1 MFKKAFRFIF
11 VSCGMLLGLGVS
23 QALMN
28 RFGEQFAEMDA
39 AVIWLLNGASIFLF
53 GIIFLIIYSTLE
65 DQGDLG
71 NTKLAVNDLMQ
82 KIPVEELIPGIIG
95 VLFGVLTAS
104 VISNILMSIR
114 LLDALYLNVV
124 ISVLLYIGIGYYCW
138 LSGRRLGGVYGP
150 RIASF
155 FSGDIFK
162 RKNKSRGNAVPKVF
176 DTSVI
181 IDGRI
186 QEILNTGFL
195 EGDIVIPDFVLVELR
210 HISDSADEL
219 KRNRG
224 RRGLDILNA
233 IQEEHGVEIYDT
245 TANKEIAKIPE
256 VDLKLLKLA
265 EILEGV
271 VVTNDYNL
279 NKVAG
284 VQGIG
289 VLNINE
295 LANTLKPVA
304 LPGEVMRVTP
314 VKQGKGDDQS
324 IAYLEDGTMIVVQG
338 GRRYIGKTINVTVT
352 SVLQTSAGR
361 MIFVK
366 P

>member
-1 MFKKAFRFIF
+1 MFKKAFRVIF
-11 VSCGMLLGLGVS
+11 VLCGMLLGLGVS
-23 QALMN
+23 QSLMN
-28 RFGEQFAEMDA
+28 RFAAEFAEMDPVA
-39 AVIWLLNGASIFLF
+39 MWIINGAAIFLF
-53 GIIFLIIYSTLE
+53 GIIFLVIYSAFE
-65 DQGDLG
+65 DRSDL
-71 NTKLAVNDLMQ
+71 NHTKLAVNELIQ
-82 KIPVEELIPGIIG
+82 KVPVEELVPGIIG
-95 VLFGVLTAS
+95 LVFGIFIAS
-104 VISNILMSIR
+104 IISNILMSIR
-114 LLDALYLNVV
+114 ALDKMYLNL
-124 ISVLLYIGIGYYCW
+124 ILSILLYIGIGYYCW
-138 LSGRRLGGVYGP
+138 LSGRRLGVVLWPKLSGL
-150 RIASF
+150 
-155 FSGDIFK
+155 FSADIFK
-162 RKNKSRGNAVPKVF
+162 RKNKSRGSALPKVF

-181 IDGRI
+181 IDGRV

-195 EGDIVIPDFVLVELR
+195 EGEIVIPDFVLVELR

-224 RRGLDILNA
+224 RRGLDILKA
-233 IQEEHGVEIYDT
+233 IQDEHGVEIYDT

-289 VLNINE
+289 ILNINE

-324 IAYLEDGTMIVVQG
+324 IAYLEDGTMIVDQG
-338 GRRYIGKTINVTVT
+338 GRRYIGKTINVIVT